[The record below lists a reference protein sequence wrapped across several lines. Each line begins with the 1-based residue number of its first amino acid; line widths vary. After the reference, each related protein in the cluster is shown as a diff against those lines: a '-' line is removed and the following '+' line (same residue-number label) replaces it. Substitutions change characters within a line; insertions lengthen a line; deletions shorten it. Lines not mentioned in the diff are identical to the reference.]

1 MTSRGWRAPRWLS
14 AVGAVVSLTALL
26 LTFATPAA
34 SITSEEAPV
43 ESFKPVTFDRPEHT
57 IEVGLHIENIH
68 QFSMKDKVYF
78 VEGWYWLRW
87 PKAIQEIRERK
98 DKARGHR

>member
-1 MTSRGWRAPRWLS
+1 MIGVRKSHVWLS
-14 AVGAVVSLTALL
+14 AVGAVVAVTALVL
-26 LTFATPAA
+26 GLAGPAA
-34 SITSEEAPV
+34 SITREEAPV
-43 ESFKPVTFDRPEHT
+43 ESFKPVKFDRPEHT

-87 PKAIQEIRERK
+87 PKAIQEIREREK
-98 DKARGHR
+98 R